1 MAVKRGGLGKGLDSL
16 ISLSDDLD
24 LTPKKEDK
32 KSSSAEKP
40 KEVIK
45 EVVKEVVKEVKVHE
59 PLMVKLREIEPNR
72 DQPRKE
78 FDKESL
84 EELKDSIL
92 QYGVLQPLVVV
103 KKGKYYEIVAG
114 ERRWRAAK
122 LAGLKE
128 GPVIIKELSEREISE
143 VSLIE
148 NIQRENLNP
157 IDEALAFR
165 QLLDNYS
172 LKQEDVAT
180 KVGKSRAY
188 ITNSTRLLKLPENVR
203 GYVAKGELSTG
214 HAKVLLGVEDPALLE
229 NLAKDIVEHKLS
241 VRDTEKLVK
250 AALNPKK
257 PKPEIK
263 LDYVEHFALLQDKLT
278 NRMGTK
284 VEIKRKNN
292 KAGKIEIA
300 YFSNEEL
307 ERILDI
313 IGLTE

>member
-1 MAVKRGGLGKGLDSL
+1 MAIKRGGLGKGLDSL
-16 ISLSDDLD
+16 ISMADDFEPA
-24 LTPKKEDK
+24 PKKEDK
-32 KSSSAEKP
+32 KSASEKP
-40 KEVIK
+40 KEVI
-45 EVVKEVVKEVKVHE
+45 KEVVKEVKVHE

-78 FDKESL
+78 FDEESL
-84 EELKDSIL
+84 EELKNSIC

-128 GPVIIKELSEREISE
+128 VPVIVKELNEREISE

-148 NIQRENLNP
+148 NIQRKNLNP
-157 IDEALAFR
+157 IDEAMAFR
-165 QLLDNYS
+165 QLMDSYN
-172 LKQEDVAT
+172 LKQEDVAE
-180 KVGKSRAY
+180 KVGKSRTY
-188 ITNSTRLLKLPENVR
+188 ITNSTRLLKLPEKVR
-203 GYVAKGELSTG
+203 NLVAQGELSTG
-214 HAKVLLGVEDPALLE
+214 HAKVLLAVDDLAVLE
-229 NLAKDIVEHKLS
+229 NLAQQIQDRNLS

-250 AALNPKK
+250 IALNPRQMKL
-257 PKPEIK
+257 PIK
-263 LDYVEHFALLQDKLT
+263 LDYEEHFALLQDKLT

>member
-24 LTPKKEDK
+24 LRPKKEG
-32 KSSSAEKP
+32 KSAAAEKP

-84 EELKDSIL
+84 EELKDSIV

-128 GPVIIKELSEREISE
+128 VPVIIKELSEREISE

-157 IDEALAFR
+157 IDEAMAFR
-165 QLLDNYS
+165 QLLDTYS
-172 LKQEDVAT
+172 LKQDEVAT
-180 KVGKSRAY
+180 KVGKSRVY
-188 ITNSTRLLKLPENVR
+188 ITNSTRLLRLPEKVR
-203 GYVAKGELSTG
+203 EYVANGELSTG
-214 HAKVLLGVEDPALLE
+214 HAKVLLGVEDPAILE

-257 PKPEIK
+257 PKPAHDPCPAS
-263 LDYVEHFALLQDKLT
+263 LP
-278 NRMGTK
+278 
-284 VEIKRKNN
+284 
-292 KAGKIEIA
+292 
-300 YFSNEEL
+300 
-307 ERILDI
+307 
-313 IGLTE
+313 

>member
-16 ISLSDDLD
+16 ISQADEFDLS
-24 LTPKKEDK
+24 TTRETKKET
-32 KSSSAEKP
+32 SVEKP

-72 DQPRKE
+72 EQPRKE
-78 FDKESL
+78 FDPESL
-84 EELKDSIL
+84 EELKESIK
-92 QYGVLQPLVVV
+92 QYGILQPLVVV

-128 GPVIIKELSEREISE
+128 VPVILKELNEREISE

-157 IDEALAFR
+157 IDEAVAFR
-165 QLLDNYS
+165 QLLDNYN
-172 LKQEDVAT
+172 LKQEEVAL

-188 ITNSTRLLKLPENVR
+188 ITNATRLLKLPESVCKL
-203 GYVAKGELSTG
+203 VANRELSTG
-214 HAKVLLGVEDPALLE
+214 HAKVLLGIEDPIVLE
-229 NLAKDIVEHKLS
+229 NIAREVVDRKLS
-241 VRDTEKLVK
+241 VRETEKLVK
-250 AALNPKK
+250 AALNPREKK
-257 PKPEIK
+257 APES
-263 LDYVEHFALLQDKLT
+263 LEHEEHFKLLQDKLT

-292 KAGKIEIA
+292 KVGKIEIA

>member
-1 MAVKRGGLGKGLDSL
+1 MAIKRGGLGKGLDSL
-16 ISLSDDLD
+16 ISMSDDFE
-24 LTPKKEDK
+24 PASKKEDK
-32 KSSSAEKP
+32 KSGTSEKP

-72 DQPRKE
+72 EQPRKE

-103 KKGKYYEIVAG
+103 RKGKYYEIVAC

-128 GPVIIKELSEREISE
+128 VPVIIKELNEREISE

-148 NIQRENLNP
+148 NIQREDLNS
-157 IDEALAFR
+157 IEEAMAFR
-165 QLLDNYS
+165 QLLDTYN
-172 LKQEDVAT
+172 LKQEDVAA
-180 KVGKSRAY
+180 KVGKSRTY
-188 ITNSTRLLKLPENVR
+188 ITNSVRLLRLPEVVR
-203 GYVAKGELSTG
+203 TFVANGELSAG
-214 HAKVLLGVEDPALLE
+214 HAKVLLGVEDAAVME
-229 NLAKDIVEHKLS
+229 KIAREIVDRKLS

-250 AALNPKK
+250 AALNPR
-257 PKPEIK
+257 PEKAPVK
-263 LDYVEHFALLQDKLT
+263 LDYEEHFALLQDKLT

>member
-1 MAVKRGGLGKGLDSL
+1 MAIKRGGLGKGLDSL
-16 ISLSDDLD
+16 ISISDDFE
-24 LTPKKEDK
+24 PVSKKEEK
-32 KSSSAEKP
+32 KSTASDKP

-84 EELKDSIL
+84 EELKESIL

-103 KKGKYYEIVAG
+103 RKGKYYEIVAG

-128 GPVIIKELSEREISE
+128 VPVIIKELNEREISE

-157 IDEALAFR
+157 IDEAMAFR

-180 KVGKSRAY
+180 KVGKSRTY
-188 ITNSTRLLKLPENVR
+188 ITNSTRLLKLPESVR
-203 GYVAKGELSTG
+203 TYVANGELSTG
-214 HAKVLLGVEDPALLE
+214 HAKVLLGVEDPAVME
-229 NLAKDIVEHKLS
+229 KIAREIVERKLS

-250 AALNPKK
+250 AALNPR
-257 PKPEIK
+257 PEKAPIK
-263 LDYVEHFALLQDKLT
+263 LDYEEHFALLQDKLT

>member
-1 MAVKRGGLGKGLDSL
+1 MAIKRGGLGKGLDSL
-16 ISLSDDLD
+16 ISMADDFEPA
-24 LTPKKEDK
+24 PKKEAK
-32 KSSSAEKP
+32 KSASEKP

-78 FDKESL
+78 FDEESL
-84 EELKDSIL
+84 EELKNSIC

-128 GPVIIKELSEREISE
+128 VPVIVKELNEREISE

-148 NIQRENLNP
+148 NIQRKNLNP
-157 IDEALAFR
+157 IDEAMAFR
-165 QLLDNYS
+165 QLMDSYN
-172 LKQEDVAT
+172 LKQEDVAE
-180 KVGKSRAY
+180 KVGKSRTY
-188 ITNSTRLLKLPENVR
+188 ITNSTRLLKLPEKVR
-203 GYVAKGELSTG
+203 NLVAQGELSTG
-214 HAKVLLGVEDPALLE
+214 HAKVLLAVDDPAVLE
-229 NLAKDIVEHKLS
+229 NLAQQIQDRNLS

-250 AALNPKK
+250 IALNPRQMKL
-257 PKPEIK
+257 PIK
-263 LDYVEHFALLQDKLT
+263 LDYEEHFALLQDKLT